1 MARTRSTA
9 FGRLA
14 VVTTG
19 LALALVALGGAVR
32 ATDSGLACPDWP
44 RCFGLW
50 IPPADLQIWLE
61 HSHRLL
67 AGVVGIAIGVLTM
80 WAIARYRHRPAVL
93 WASVAALVLVVVQ
106 AALGALVVLQLL
118 RADLVTAHLGMAM
131 VVVACLIFLALSSS
145 APAPAGDARVAGERR
160 RLAWTSTVVAALCF
174 VQILVGGHVTG
185 IGAGLAYTDFPLMDG
200 AVIPA
205 IGSEAEALHVAHR
218 LLAYLLA
225 LGVAYLAVV
234 AVRYRRSATAA
245 GAWDRRQRWLAS
257 LPLAAGVLVVVQIA
271 LGVANLTN
279 GTSFVTVIPHLAVA
293 SWIWSV
299 LVLHSMLAH
308 RTASGEREP
317 AGPARAAAL
326 RHKAPA

>member
-19 LALALVALGGAVR
+19 LALALVTLGGAVR
-32 ATDSGLACPDWP
+32 ATGSGLACPDWP

-50 IPPADLQIWLE
+50 IPPAELPIWLE

-67 AGVVGIAIGVLTM
+67 AGVVGIAIGVLTV
-80 WAIARYRHRPAVL
+80 WAVARFRHRPAVL
-93 WASVAALVLVVVQ
+93 WASVVALVLVVVQ
-106 AALGALVVLQLL
+106 AALGAFVVLELL

-145 APAPAGDARVAGERR
+145 ARAPAGDARVAGARR
-160 RLAWTSTVVAALCF
+160 RLAWTSTVLAALCF

-218 LLAYLLA
+218 LLAYLLT
-225 LGVAYLAVV
+225 LGVGYLAVV
-234 AVRYRRSATAA
+234 AVRYRRSARDA
-245 GAWDRRQRWLAS
+245 GAWDRQQRWLAS
-257 LPLAAGVLVVVQIA
+257 LPLVAAVLVVVQIA
-271 LGVANLTN
+271 LGVANLAN

-308 RTASGEREP
+308 RTGSTEEP
-317 AGPARAAAL
+317 TGPSRAAAL
-326 RHKAPA
+326 RHKAAA